1 MSQIINMNYVEYNIT
16 SADLDDNGNYYI
28 EKNFIHFDNRA
39 QARLFMTTYNNL
51 SYGHTCCEGKG
62 VLVLNIT
69 QCELNKLKKQLF
81 SDNVEKKRTY
91 VKGKIGECGVCYD
104 IKSLIKMNCSH
115 SFCNDCI
122 SEWIKKSNTCPM
134 CRAIVN

>member
-1 MSQIINMNYVEYNIT
+1 MDTSTINNIT
-16 SADLDDNGNYYI
+16 IVNVNFYDN
-28 EKNFIHFDNRA
+28 EEVKNFIHFDNRA
-39 QARLFMTTYNNL
+39 QARLFMKTYNNL
-51 SYGHTCCEGKG
+51 NYGHTCCEGKG
-62 VLVLNIT
+62 ILVLNKT

-115 SFCNDCI
+115 SFCSDCI